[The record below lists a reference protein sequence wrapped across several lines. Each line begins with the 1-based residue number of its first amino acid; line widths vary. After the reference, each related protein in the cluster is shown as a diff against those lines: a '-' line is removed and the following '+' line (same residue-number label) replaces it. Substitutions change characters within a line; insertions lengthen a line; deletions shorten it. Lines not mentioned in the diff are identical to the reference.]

1 VSPRKP
7 PAVPPPRAATVRETL
22 RAALAEGPSTAKE
35 LSRRA
40 GVRERDVA
48 EHLAHLARSLAAHGE
63 RLIVEPA
70 SCLDCGYVF
79 RKRERLARPS
89 ACPACRGTHLDPP
102 VFALGRGASDEGG
115 S

>member
-1 VSPRKP
+1 MSARKP
-7 PAVPPPRAATVRETL
+7 ATTPPPRTASVREAL
-22 RAALAEGPSTAKE
+22 RAALAEGPATAKE

-48 EHLAHLARSLAAHGE
+48 EHLEHLARSLASRGE
-63 RLIVEPA
+63 RLAVEPA

-79 RKRERLARPS
+79 RRRERLARPS

-102 VFALGRGASDEGG
+102 VFALGRGASGEGG
-115 S
+115 G